1 MIRIKDIAD
10 RAGVSPTTVSNVIH
24 GKTGRVSK
32 ATVEKINRIL
42 KEMEYVPSISARM
55 LANNSSGLIGVA
67 LGFMKKGNASSF
79 EDPFVSAMLGN
90 LEYQIREHGY
100 YMMLVARHEQDDIM
114 QQALGWNF
122 DGMIAMALKE
132 KEIAEL
138 SERLGKPLVT
148 IDQYLPPELGVR
160 SITMDDRG
168 GAYQMSQYLIGKG
181 HKKFLFLSDCDLG
194 VDHYRWLG
202 VRQAME
208 EAGIEDFESRHIVI
222 PWNPEQRE
230 KAYEEMLPFFKK
242 QTALFFSSD
251 YYALEASNFL
261 QNRGIKVPEEIS
273 IAGFDDVTY
282 ATLAR
287 PKLTTVHQMVDGKA
301 RRAVEVLMH
310 LIQDEPVQKDIPP
323 LPTTLVE
330 RESVRDLTKSIVT
343 KFTEKLL

>member
-100 YMMLVARHEQDDIM
+100 YMMLVARHEKDDIM

-222 PWNPEQRE
+222 PWDPEQRE

-310 LIQDEPVQKDIPP
+310 LIQNEPVQKDIPP

-330 RESVRDLTKSIVT
+330 RESVRDLTK
-343 KFTEKLL
+343 

>member
-55 LANNSSGLIGVA
+55 LANNSSSLIGVA

-230 KAYEEMLPFFKK
+230 KAYEEILPFFKK

-330 RESVRDLTKSIVT
+330 RESVRDLTK
-343 KFTEKLL
+343 

>member
-160 SITMDDRG
+160 SITMDDCG
-168 GAYQMSQYLIGKG
+168 GAYQMSQYLIGNG

-208 EAGIEDFESRHIVI
+208 EAGIEDIESRHIVI

-330 RESVRDLTKSIVT
+330 RESVRDLTK
-343 KFTEKLL
+343 

>member
-148 IDQYLPPELGVR
+148 IDQYLSPELGVR

-194 VDHYRWLG
+194 GDHYRWLG

-330 RESVRDLTKSIVT
+330 RESVRDLTK
-343 KFTEKLL
+343 

>member
-1 MIRIKDIAD
+1 MKKKERRRIKDIAD

-330 RESVRDLTKSIVT
+330 RESVRDLTK
-343 KFTEKLL
+343 

>member
-100 YMMLVARHEQDDIM
+100 YMMLVARQEQDEIM

-330 RESVRDLTKSIVT
+330 RESVRDLTK
-343 KFTEKLL
+343 

>member
-114 QQALGWNF
+114 QQARGWNF

-330 RESVRDLTKSIVT
+330 RESVRDLTK
-343 KFTEKLL
+343 

>member
-273 IAGFDDVTY
+273 IAGFDDVPY
-282 ATLAR
+282 AKLAR
-287 PKLTTVHQMVDGKA
+287 PKLTNVNQMVDGKA

-330 RESVRDLTKSIVT
+330 RESVRDLTK
-343 KFTEKLL
+343 

>member
-42 KEMEYVPSISARM
+42 KEMEYVPSISARI

-100 YMMLVARHEQDDIM
+100 YMMLVARREQDDLM

-330 RESVRDLTKSIVT
+330 RESVRDLTK
-343 KFTEKLL
+343 

>member
-122 DGMIAMALKE
+122 DGVIAMALKE
-132 KEIAEL
+132 KEIAEF

-330 RESVRDLTKSIVT
+330 RESVRDLTK
-343 KFTEKLL
+343 

>member
-100 YMMLVARHEQDDIM
+100 YMMLVARHEQDDLM
-114 QQALGWNF
+114 LQALGWNF

-330 RESVRDLTKSIVT
+330 RESVRDLTK
-343 KFTEKLL
+343 

>member
-67 LGFMKKGNASSF
+67 LGFMKKGNASFF

-148 IDQYLPPELGVR
+148 IDQYLSPELGVR

-330 RESVRDLTKSIVT
+330 RESVRDLTK
-343 KFTEKLL
+343 

>member
-160 SITMDDRG
+160 SITIDDRG
-168 GAYQMSQYLIGKG
+168 GADQMSQYLIGKG

-330 RESVRDLTKSIVT
+330 RESVRDLTK
-343 KFTEKLL
+343 

>member
-100 YMMLVARHEQDDIM
+100 YMMLVARHEQDDLM

-194 VDHYRWLG
+194 VDHSRWLG

-330 RESVRDLTKSIVT
+330 RESVRDLTK
-343 KFTEKLL
+343 

>member
-148 IDQYLPPELGVR
+148 IDQYLSPELGVR

-310 LIQDEPVQKDIPP
+310 LIQDEPVQKDISP

-330 RESVRDLTKSIVT
+330 RESVRDLTK
-343 KFTEKLL
+343 

>member
-132 KEIAEL
+132 KEIAEF

-330 RESVRDLTKSIVT
+330 RESVRDLTK
-343 KFTEKLL
+343 

>member
-10 RAGVSPTTVSNVIH
+10 RAGVSATAVSNVIH

-148 IDQYLPPELGVR
+148 IDQYLSPELGVR

-330 RESVRDLTKSIVT
+330 RESVRDLTK
-343 KFTEKLL
+343 

>member
-100 YMMLVARHEQDDIM
+100 YMMLVARHEQDDLM

-202 VRQAME
+202 GRQAME

-330 RESVRDLTKSIVT
+330 RESVRDLTK
-343 KFTEKLL
+343 

>member
-10 RAGVSPTTVSNVIH
+10 RVSPTTVSNVIH

-100 YMMLVARHEQDDIM
+100 YMMLVARHEQDDLM

-222 PWNPEQRE
+222 PWDPEQRE

-273 IAGFDDVTY
+273 IAGFEDVTY
-282 ATLAR
+282 ATRAR

-330 RESVRDLTKSIVT
+330 RESVRDLMK
-343 KFTEKLL
+343 

>member
-100 YMMLVARHEQDDIM
+100 YMMLVARHEKDDLM

-148 IDQYLPPELGVR
+148 IDQYLSPELGVR

-330 RESVRDLTKSIVT
+330 RESVRDLTK
-343 KFTEKLL
+343 

>member
-10 RAGVSPTTVSNVIH
+10 RAGVSPTTFSNVIH

-100 YMMLVARHEQDDIM
+100 YMMLVARHEQDDLM

-330 RESVRDLTKSIVT
+330 RESVRDLTK
-343 KFTEKLL
+343 

>member
-100 YMMLVARHEQDDIM
+100 YMMLVAGHEQDDIM

-330 RESVRDLTKSIVT
+330 RESVRDLTK
-343 KFTEKLL
+343 

>member
-202 VRQAME
+202 VRQARE

-301 RRAVEVLMH
+301 RRAIEVLMH

-330 RESVRDLTKSIVT
+330 RESVRDLTK
-343 KFTEKLL
+343 

>member
-114 QQALGWNF
+114 QQALDWNF

-330 RESVRDLTKSIVT
+330 RESVRDLTK
-343 KFTEKLL
+343 

>member
-160 SITMDDRG
+160 SITMDDCG

-208 EAGIEDFESRHIVI
+208 EAGIPVDERLVCAGEYTQEGGAAAVEQIISQDFTAIFACNDAS
-222 PWNPEQRE
+222 
-230 KAYEEMLPFFKK
+230 AYGVCRKLKEYRK
-242 QTALFFSSD
+242 
-251 YYALEASNFL
+251 
-261 QNRGIKVPEEIS
+261 KVPEDVS
-273 IAGFDDVTY
+273 VVGYDDVFY
-282 ATLAR
+282 ARMLEV
-287 PKLTTVHQMVDGKA
+287 PLTTIRQQVREMG
-301 RRAVEVLMH
+301 REAVRLLLKQIREHKRPESKV
-310 LIQDEPVQKDIPP
+310 IFAPE
-323 LPTTLVE
+323 LVV
-330 RESVRDLTKSIVT
+330 RESTARIQPSQ
-343 KFTEKLL
+343 

>member
-148 IDQYLPPELGVR
+148 IDQCLSPELGVR

-330 RESVRDLTKSIVT
+330 RESVRDLTK
-343 KFTEKLL
+343 

>member
-1 MIRIKDIAD
+1 
-10 RAGVSPTTVSNVIH
+10 
-24 GKTGRVSK
+24 
-32 ATVEKINRIL
+32 
-42 KEMEYVPSISARM
+42 
-55 LANNSSGLIGVA
+55 
-67 LGFMKKGNASSF
+67 
-79 EDPFVSAMLGN
+79 
-90 LEYQIREHGY
+90 
-100 YMMLVARHEQDDIM
+100 
-114 QQALGWNF
+114 
-122 DGMIAMALKE
+122 
-132 KEIAEL
+132 
-138 SERLGKPLVT
+138 
-148 IDQYLPPELGVR
+148 
-160 SITMDDRG
+160 
-168 GAYQMSQYLIGKG
+168 MSQYLIGKG
-181 HKKFLFLSDCDLG
+181 HKNLLFLSDCDLG

-208 EAGIEDFESRHIVI
+208 EAGIEDIESRHIVI

-330 RESVRDLTKSIVT
+330 RESVRDLTK
-343 KFTEKLL
+343 

>member
-168 GAYQMSQYLIGKG
+168 GAYQMSQYLFGKG

-330 RESVRDLTKSIVT
+330 RESVRDLTK
-343 KFTEKLL
+343 

>member
-90 LEYQIREHGY
+90 LGYQIREHGY
-100 YMMLVARHEQDDIM
+100 YMMLVARHEQDDLM

-168 GAYQMSQYLIGKG
+168 GAYQMSQYLIG

-222 PWNPEQRE
+222 PWDPEQRE

-310 LIQDEPVQKDIPP
+310 LIQNEPVQKDIPP

-330 RESVRDLTKSIVT
+330 RESVRDLTK
-343 KFTEKLL
+343 

>member
-148 IDQYLPPELGVR
+148 IDQYLLPELGVR

-330 RESVRDLTKSIVT
+330 RESVRDLTK
-343 KFTEKLL
+343 

>member
-55 LANNSSGLIGVA
+55 LANNGSGLIGVA

-330 RESVRDLTKSIVT
+330 RESVRDLTK
-343 KFTEKLL
+343 

>member
-100 YMMLVARHEQDDIM
+100 YMMLVARHEQDDLM

-261 QNRGIKVPEEIS
+261 QNRGINVPEEIS

-330 RESVRDLTKSIVT
+330 RESVRDLTK
-343 KFTEKLL
+343 

>member
-100 YMMLVARHEQDDIM
+100 YMMLVARHEKDDIM

-208 EAGIEDFESRHIVI
+208 EAGIEDFESRHIEN
-222 PWNPEQRE
+222 PWNPAQRD
-230 KAYEEMLPFFKK
+230 KAYEQILPYFKK

-330 RESVRDLTKSIVT
+330 RESVRDLTK
-343 KFTEKLL
+343 

>member
-79 EDPFVSAMLGN
+79 EAPLVSAMLGN

-100 YMMLVARHEQDDIM
+100 YMMLVARHEQDDLM

-330 RESVRDLTKSIVT
+330 RESVRDLTK
-343 KFTEKLL
+343 

>member
-100 YMMLVARHEQDDIM
+100 YMMLVARHEQDDLM
-114 QQALGWNF
+114 QQARGWNF

-330 RESVRDLTKSIVT
+330 RESVRDLTK
-343 KFTEKLL
+343 

>member
-114 QQALGWNF
+114 QQALGWNI

-208 EAGIEDFESRHIVI
+208 EAGIEDIASRHIVI

-230 KAYEEMLPFFKK
+230 TAYEEMLPFFKK

-330 RESVRDLTKSIVT
+330 RESVRDLTK
-343 KFTEKLL
+343 